1 MGKTKIVVLQ
11 LKELIYTAI
20 FIGLGILLLVLLVYM
35 FYPKDEDNATA
46 SAEYKP
52 GVYTS
57 QLTLGESTLNIEVSV
72 DQKHVNSVSVTNLDE
87 SMSTMYPLISP
98 SVENL
103 ESQLKKDV
111 PVDDVVLTEDSRY
124 TEILLLDGIKDCLAQ
139 ATSQK

>member
-35 FYPKDEDNATA
+35 FYPEDEDNATA

>member
-46 SAEYKP
+46 SVEYKP

-139 ATSQK
+139 ATSKK